1 MPEAPHSLHNDSE
14 AFLRNAVLNTSNEN
28 FIETALS
35 VFRFQYNNNDI
46 YKSYC
51 NLLRINP
58 DTITLLENI
67 PVLPIQFFKTKEI
80 KTTAFKETLYFES
93 SGTTGLVNSRHYV
106 KEIKLYEESFLK
118 SFRQYYGA
126 ETKYCIIGLL
136 PSYLERKHSSLV
148 HMVQDIIDKSGSQKK
163 GF

>member
-1 MPEAPHSLHNDSE
+1 MPEALHSSPNDSE

-35 VFRFQYNNNDI
+35 VFRFQYNNIDI

-67 PVLPIQFFKTKEI
+67 PFLPIQFFKTKERKI
-80 KTTAFKETLYFES
+80 TELKK
-93 SGTTGLVNSRHYV
+93 
-106 KEIKLYEESFLK
+106 KLNL
-118 SFRQYYGA
+118 
-126 ETKYCIIGLL
+126 
-136 PSYLERKHSSLV
+136 
-148 HMVQDIIDKSGSQKK
+148 
-163 GF
+163 